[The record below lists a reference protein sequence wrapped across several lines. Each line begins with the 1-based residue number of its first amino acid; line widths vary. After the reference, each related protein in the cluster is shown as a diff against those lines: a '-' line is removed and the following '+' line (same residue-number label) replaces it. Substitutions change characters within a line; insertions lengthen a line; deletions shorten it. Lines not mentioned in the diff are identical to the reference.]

1 MQHCHTFVPCEILG
15 DHIFKEYRII
25 ACSSSFC
32 MLFKYE
38 ASVKYRGQNFVD
50 TGAGQQQWRMKIH
63 SCLPIYH
70 NSCNEHARL
79 PVQRPAP
86 WWQDWCC
93 WAVGHCQDLC
103 CFGCLSVSAS
113 LLFLAT
119 CCCYYVCAT
128 ISPVSMRGTRQ
139 LCGGTAAACQ
149 DGCSAPAA
157 MCATNVFLHFS
168 KILSADMP
176 PCCWHWYCERFG
188 MVNLKY
194 ARYISGFY
202 AVSTFFG
209 DWNLFCIGNQ

>member
-1 MQHCHTFVPCEILG
+1 
-15 DHIFKEYRII
+15 
-25 ACSSSFC
+25 
-32 MLFKYE
+32 
-38 ASVKYRGQNFVD
+38 
-50 TGAGQQQWRMKIH
+50 MKIH

-70 NSCNEHARL
+70 NSCDEHARL
-79 PVQRPAP
+79 LVQRPEP
-86 WWQDWCC
+86 WWQDCCC
-93 WAVGHCQDLC
+93 WAVEIFAVLVVCLFLLLC
-103 CFGCLSVSAS
+103 YS
-113 LLFLAT
+113 LLLAVAT
-119 CCCYYVCAT
+119 YVYAT

-168 KILSADMP
+168 KILLADTP